1 MEVPDNVAFFKNMDK
16 SLHNL
21 SASLPCLGCRICSLV
36 HKFVGY
42 GQDDFYTD
50 AFFFYLGAPYIN
62 YTKAALHSTSF
73 NSQTLWKSIRVAHVQ
88 LCVILLLWNYHL
100 QVHNV
105 QSSIFK
111 MADH

>member
-1 MEVPDNVAFFKNMDK
+1 MDNYVFRVSMEVPDNVAFFKNMDK

-50 AFFFYLGAPYIN
+50 AFFFFILVLLTSTIRRQLS
-62 YTKAALHSTSF
+62 TALHLIVKHYENLSE
-73 NSQTLWKSIRVAHVQ
+73 
-88 LCVILLLWNYHL
+88 
-100 QVHNV
+100 
-105 QSSIFK
+105 
-111 MADH
+111 

>member
-50 AFFFYLGAPYIN
+50 AFFFILVLLTSTIQRQLS
-62 YTKAALHSTSF
+62 TALHLIVKHYENLSE
-73 NSQTLWKSIRVAHVQ
+73 
-88 LCVILLLWNYHL
+88 
-100 QVHNV
+100 
-105 QSSIFK
+105 
-111 MADH
+111 

>member
-50 AFFFYLGAPYIN
+50 AFFFL
-62 YTKAALHSTSF
+62 S
-73 NSQTLWKSIRVAHVQ
+73 
-88 LCVILLLWNYHL
+88 
-100 QVHNV
+100 
-105 QSSIFK
+105 
-111 MADH
+111 